1 MEEDTHAV
9 EPTEDNNTHAV
20 YYDAPEK
27 RYVLA
32 ATRYRRIIDQLP
44 GTMYFVWVLQEMV
57 VNRILSDP

>member
-9 EPTEDNNTHAV
+9 EPTEDNNPHPV

-27 RYVLA
+27 RCVYLA
-32 ATRYRRIIDQLP
+32 SYHLHIINQLL

-57 VNRILSDP
+57 VNRILNDP